1 MYMKAWTLF
10 LVILFPN
17 IYEQRHTSAYS
28 FTDNRSLHWHATS
41 IVRDTDDIIQTVLKI
56 VKEKYPV
63 FNLSENKFY
72 CEANLCVRTLAI
84 KTTFN
89 TIKNKTHYN
98 NRPTRNGN
106 TCETTNKNT
115 NLLNNSELESL
126 ILKGSLENMYDLL
139 FGVSHPPILK
149 ELLKKLLLKPNL
161 YE

>member
-72 CEANLCVRTLAI
+72 CEVTLCVRTLAI

-106 TCETTNKNT
+106 ICETTNKNT
-115 NLLNNSELESL
+115 DLLNNSELESHHF
-126 ILKGSLENMYDLL
+126 KGSLEDMYDLFVRSFTSPDPEGTIEKTL
-139 FGVSHPPILK
+139 IKAQFI
-149 ELLKKLLLKPNL
+149 
-161 YE
+161 